1 MYVHERYM
9 AYLTFCIPV
18 WSVTRHQFLSQKLL
32 CRVPLDILSD
42 PPFLVKRAK
51 KSQDC
56 ILEVVPRYTIHLKI
70 TRYDNSV
77 NKTGI

>member
-9 AYLTFCIPV
+9 AYLTLCIVTV

-51 KSQDC
+51 KKPGLHPGSC
-56 ILEVVPRYTIHLKI
+56 SKIYHTLKNYKV
-70 TRYDNSV
+70 RQ
-77 NKTGI
+77 